1 MSEIRILNNAG
12 SLSESD
18 MTLISGT
25 PMIMEMMR
33 NRILVVTDNTKEIDW
48 LELTEGMTGMYHI
61 RSIDAKRLY
70 QIWFEKKADM
80 ETFEKNLFVS
90 KMADNAY
97 VTNDK

>member
-25 PMIMEMMR
+25 SLVMQMMR
-33 NRILVVTDNTKEIDW
+33 NRVLVVTDNTKEIDW
-48 LELTEGMTGMYHI
+48 LELTEGMTGVYHI

-70 QIWFEKKADM
+70 QVWFESKVDM

>member
-1 MSEIRILNNAG
+1 
-12 SLSESD
+12 

-25 PMIMEMMR
+25 SLVMQMMR
-33 NRILVVTDNTKEIDW
+33 NRVLVVTDNTKEIDW
-48 LELTEGMTGMYHI
+48 LELTEGMTGVYHI

-70 QIWFEKKADM
+70 QVWFESKSDM

>member
-1 MSEIRILNNAG
+1 MSEIRILSNAG

-18 MTLISGT
+18 MTLIVGT
-25 PMIMEMMR
+25 DLIMQMMR

-70 QIWFEKKADM
+70 QIWFENHDDID
-80 ETFEKNLFVS
+80 TFKKNLFVS

-97 VTNDK
+97 VTKDK